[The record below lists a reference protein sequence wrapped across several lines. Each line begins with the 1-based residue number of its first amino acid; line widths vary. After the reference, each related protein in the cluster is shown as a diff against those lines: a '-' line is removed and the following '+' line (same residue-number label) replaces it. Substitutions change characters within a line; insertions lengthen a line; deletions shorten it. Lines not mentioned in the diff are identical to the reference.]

1 MDFAEILCLPGV
13 QKRNMIIVREEK
25 VLWEEKLLAP
35 FL

>member
-1 MDFAEILCLPGV
+1 MDFVEFLCLPGV
-13 QKRNMIIVREEK
+13 QKRNLKIIREEK